1 VVVPAGTLGGSG
13 AIQGIVT
20 VGTEGTLAPGGALG
34 TLTINNS
41 LVLGGTTVMEIARNG
56 GVLSSDQVA
65 GLNQV
70 TYGGTLIVTNRG
82 SEQLQIGDT
91 FKLFAASS
99 YAGTFANIVVP
110 GPYTWANKL
119 AIDGTIQ
126 VTGAGIPTTPTNL
139 VTVVTGNTLDIS
151 WPSNYTGW
159 RLEAQTNSLSV
170 GLSQNWVTVPGST
183 TTNRLSFQ
191 LDKANG
197 TVFFRLV
204 YP

>member
-1 VVVPAGTLGGSG
+1 
-13 AIQGIVT
+13 
-20 VGTEGTLAPGGALG
+20 
-34 TLTINNS
+34 
-41 LVLGGTTVMEIARNG
+41 M
-56 GVLSSDQVA
+56 
-65 GLNQV
+65 
-70 TYGGTLIVTNRG
+70 
-82 SEQLQIGDT
+82 
-91 FKLFAASS
+91 
-99 YAGTFANIVVP
+99 P